1 MDLNDTIIAN
11 YLKYLQTEVFSEETE
26 RASFIYSSF
35 FIEKLVGEMLREDM
49 YNDLSRT
56 WYERTMQKVAEN
68 YKNIK
73 RWTRKVD
80 IF

>member
-1 MDLNDTIIAN
+1 
-11 YLKYLQTEVFSEETE
+11 
-26 RASFIYSSF
+26 
-35 FIEKLVGEMLREDM
+35 MLRED
-49 YNDLSRT
+49 YVTADIN
-56 WYERTMQKVAEN
+56 QKNINEKIKLKAAEN